1 MTTISFNSFNEIYQN
16 IKPISEILSNHTQFK
31 AHRPLGD
38 IGEKETLNEHI
49 ELVNE
54 YAFLLMKEH
63 YLEPI
68 VDNIIGE
75 LVKDLKNKILVGNWV
90 KKLFLS
96 AIVYHDYGKIN
107 PNFQSEKM
115 KEDAFLPYDKSIKID
130 SQHSKLSAYIFIND
144 HIHKLNREGELSE
157 NEKHFLVLMCS
168 VFSIP
173 ILRHHASYI
182 DAAIRFSPEELKSIE
197 RFLKDFNIESSWD
210 DIFSEEAFKVVLADI
225 IDWKLIENPFLIIA
239 LLKLNFS
246 LLTSSDFYATSHYI
260 NKMLITDFGLIN
272 DDFKAEL
279 YKNYWSFDYNTKTKH
294 DWDSLKSKSF
304 EELKERNNKNLNTLR
319 AKLLIETV
327 EAVKQNPNKNLYY
340 LEAPTGAGKTNL
352 SLALALELLENEQK
366 LNKVFYVFPFT
377 TLIVQTFDA
386 IKKTLKLTNKDL
398 IQLHSKSGFHT
409 LPKSKVEDEPVN
421 DEYAKYGS
429 EKLNYLDNLFL
440 NYPITLLTHIKFFNI
455 LKGNDKETNYIYHRL
470 ANSVVIIDELQTY
483 NPKHW
488 DKMAWML
495 SEFGRIF
502 NIKFILMSATLPKI
516 NEADKTVTTPFERLI
531 NNKNHYFQNTNF
543 GERVEFDFTLL
554 EWEKPNNNEGDND
567 YLEKLANFIKDE
579 SFEYSESREGKVRSI
594 VEFIKKKS
602 ANEFYQVA
610 KDIFTDFKIYVLSGE
625 ILDPRRRHIIETIKA
640 NKYEKVL
647 LITTQV
653 VEAGVD
659 IDMDL
664 GFKDKS
670 LIDSDEQLAGRV
682 NRNASKKDCKV
693 YIFDYDT
700 ENQIYRS
707 DERRKITKEKI
718 SLDEYKEILKTKN
731 FDKLY
736 QLVFENFDKRNHNDY
751 NSGNV
756 KNYKKAFEK
765 IDFNSI
771 RDDFKLIEDET
782 LSVFVPLPIP
792 IEDLDNETIDVA
804 KHFKIPVS
812 KFISGDDVFEKYV
825 AIITNQ
831 DQEFITKTVASKKIY
846 GLLSKFMFSVY
857 KNVADSLRSYSDNGS
872 DLDYTTRFGIIYLS
886 NWKDYSGTQIYSYEQ
901 GLDHALI
908 KSDFIL

>member
-1 MTTISFNSFNEIYQN
+1 MTNILFNSFDEIYKS
-16 IKPISEILSNHTQFK
+16 IKPISKILFNHTRYK
-31 AHRPLGD
+31 AHRPHGSNGD
-38 IGEKETLNEHI
+38 KETLEEHI
-49 ELVNE
+49 VLVND

-63 YLEPI
+63 HLEPI
-68 VDNIIGE
+68 IDNMIRE
-75 LVKDLKNKILVGNWV
+75 LVKDLKNKVLVGNWV

-96 AIVYHDYGKIN
+96 AIVYHDYGKVN

-130 SQHSKLSAYIFIND
+130 SQHSKLSAYIFVND
-144 HIHKLNREGELSE
+144 HIHKLNTEGGLLEDE
-157 NEKHFLVLMCS
+157 RHFLVLMCS

-182 DAAIRFSPEELKSIE
+182 DASIRFSPEELKSIE

-210 DIFSEEAFKVVLADI
+210 EIFSEEGLKAVLQDI
-225 IDWKLIENPFLIIA
+225 IDWKLIENPFLLVA
-239 LLKLNFS
+239 LMKLNFS
-246 LLTSSDFYATSHYI
+246 LLTSSDFYATSHYM
-260 NKMLITDFGLIN
+260 NKMPITDFGLIN

-279 YKNYWSFDYNTKTKH
+279 YKNYWNFDYNTKTKQ
-294 DWDSLKSKSF
+294 DWDVLNERSF
-304 EELKERNNKNLNTLR
+304 DNLQERNNKNLNTLR

-327 EAVKQNPNKNLYY
+327 ESIKQNPNKNLYY

-352 SLALALELLENEQK
+352 SLALALELLENEK
-366 LNKVFYVFPFT
+366 VLNKIFYVFPFT
-377 TLIVQTFDA
+377 TLIVQTFEA
-386 IKKTLKLTNKDL
+386 IKKTLNINNEHI

-409 LPKSKVEDEPVN
+409 IIEAEN
-421 DEYAKYGS
+421 DKNAQYGS

-531 NNKNHYFQNTNF
+531 NNKNNYFQNPNF
-543 GERVEFDFTLL
+543 GQRVEFDFSLL
-554 EWEKPNNNEGDND
+554 DLDKPQNTEGGNV
-567 YLEKLANFIKDE
+567 YLEDLANFIKDK
-579 SFEYSESREGKVRSI
+579 SIEYAEKREGKIRSI

-610 KDIFTDFKIYVLSGE
+610 KDIFTNFKIYVLSGE
-625 ILDPRRRHIIETIKA
+625 ILDPRRRHIIEAIKS
-640 NKYEKVL
+640 NKDEKVL

-682 NRNASKKDCKV
+682 NRNASKTECKV
-693 YIFDYDT
+693 YIFDYDD
-700 ENQIYRS
+700 EIQIYRN

-718 SLDEYKEILKTKN
+718 SLDEYKEILRTKD

-736 QLVFENFDKRNHNDY
+736 QLVFKNFDKRNNNEF
-751 NSGNV
+751 NSARV
-756 KNYKKAFEK
+756 QNYKNAFER
-765 IDFNSI
+765 IDFKAI
-771 RDDFKLIEDET
+771 RDEFKLIEDET
-782 LSVFVPLPIP
+782 QSVFVPLSIPVEDFDSEIIEVAALLKIP
-792 IEDLDNETIDVA
+792 ISNV
-804 KHFKIPVS
+804 
-812 KFISGDDVFEKYV
+812 ISGKDVFEKYI

-831 DQEFITKTVASKKIY
+831 ENEFIRKAVDTKKLY

-857 KNVADSLRSYSDNGS
+857 ENAAKELLCYSDKGS
-872 DLDYTTRFGIIYLS
+872 ENNYTERFGMIYLI
-886 NWKDYSGTQIYSYEQ
+886 NWRDYKGDEIYNYESGVNQW
-901 GLDHALI
+901 LLKNDNFL
-908 KSDFIL
+908 

>member
-1 MTTISFNSFNEIYQN
+1 MDNLLFNSFDEIYES
-16 IKPISEILSNHTQFK
+16 IKPLSEIILDPRYK
-31 AHRPLGD
+31 AHRPHGD
-38 IGEKETLNEHI
+38 KGDKKETLKEHI
-49 ELVNE
+49 ELVNI
-54 YAFLLMKEH
+54 YAFKLMKEH
-63 YLEPI
+63 HLEPI
-68 VDNIIGE
+68 INNMIRE
-75 LVKDLKNKILVGNWV
+75 LVKDFKNSVLIGNWV

-107 PNFQSEKM
+107 PNFQLEKM
-115 KEDAFLPYDKSIKID
+115 KEEAFLPYDKSIKID
-130 SQHSKLSAYIFIND
+130 TQHSKLSAYIFVNDYVHKINT
-144 HIHKLNREGELSE
+144 EGGLSQE
-157 NEKHFLVLMCS
+157 ERIFLYLVCNL
-168 VFSIP
+168 FSFP

-182 DAAIRFSPEELKSIE
+182 NSSLTFSAEELKSIE
-197 RFLKDFNIESSWD
+197 RFLKDFNIKSSFD
-210 DIFSEEAFKVVLADI
+210 VMFSEKALEAQLKSV
-225 IDWKLIENPFLIIA
+225 KNLIENHFLLIA
-239 LLKLNFS
+239 LMKLNFS
-246 LLTSSDFYATSHYI
+246 LLTSSDFYATSHYM
-260 NKMLITDFGLIN
+260 NKMPITDFGLIN
-272 DDFKAEL
+272 DSFKAEL
-279 YKNYWSFDYNTKTKH
+279 YKNYWNFDYNTKTKQ
-294 DWDSLKSKSF
+294 DWNILNETSF
-304 EELKERNNKNLNTLR
+304 DNLQERNNKNLNTLR

-327 EAVKQNPNKNLYY
+327 ESIKQNPNKNLYY

-352 SLALALELLENEQK
+352 SLALALELLENEK
-366 LNKVFYVFPFT
+366 SLNKVFYVFPFT

-386 IKKTLKLTNKDL
+386 IKKTLGITNEHI

-409 LPKSKVEDEPVN
+409 INEAEN
-421 DEYAKYGS
+421 DKNANYGS

-531 NNKNHYFQNTNF
+531 NNKNDYFQNPNF
-543 GERVEFDFTLL
+543 GQRIEFDFSLL
-554 EWEKPNNNEGDND
+554 DLEKPQNTEGVNI
-567 YLEKLANFIKDE
+567 YLENLANFIKDK
-579 SFEYSESREGKVRSI
+579 SIEYAEKREGKIRSI

-610 KDIFTDFKIYVLSGE
+610 KEVFKDFKIYVLSGE
-625 ILDPRRRHIIETIKA
+625 ILDPRRRHIIEAIKS
-640 NKYEKVL
+640 NKDEKVL

-682 NRNASKKDCKV
+682 NRNASKTDCKV
-693 YIFDYDT
+693 YIFDYDN
-700 ENQIYRS
+700 EIQIYRN

-718 SLDEYKEILKTKN
+718 SLDEYKEILRTKD

-736 QLVFENFDKRNHNDY
+736 QLVFKNFDKRNSNDY
-751 NSGNV
+751 NSANV
-756 KNYKKAFEK
+756 KNYKKAFER
-765 IDFNSI
+765 IDFKSI
-771 RDDFKLIEDET
+771 RDEFKLIEDET
-782 LSVFVPLPIP
+782 QSVFVPLDIP
-792 IEDLDNETIDVA
+792 IEDFDSEIIEVA
-804 KHFKIPVS
+804 TLFKIPIS
-812 KFISGDDVFEKYV
+812 KVISGKDVFEKYIS
-825 AIITNQ
+825 IITNQ
-831 DQEFITKTVASKKIY
+831 ENEFIRKAVDTKKLY

-857 KNVADSLRSYSDNGS
+857 KNAANQLKEYSDISSENN
-872 DLDYTTRFGIIYLS
+872 YTERFGMIYLI
-886 NWKDYSGTQIYSYEQ
+886 NWRDYKGDEIYNYESGVNQW
-901 GLDHALI
+901 LLKNDNFL
-908 KSDFIL
+908 